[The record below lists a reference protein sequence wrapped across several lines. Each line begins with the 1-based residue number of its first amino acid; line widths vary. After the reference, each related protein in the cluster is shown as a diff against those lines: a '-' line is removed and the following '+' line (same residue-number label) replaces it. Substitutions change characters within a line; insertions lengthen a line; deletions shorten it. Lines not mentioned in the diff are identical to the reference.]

1 MVKLKDRN
9 KKPNQN
15 KEQDYDLKKNLSHIS
30 SYQSHRNTSHYQTGT
45 GENHRSHQS
54 QFMSNHSDFQ
64 NVTLSTN
71 SEYLRLDD
79 KLADYSTK
87 NEDAHQSLRKEF
99 ENKLEK
105 FEQKFDHKIEGV
117 NTSIGRCISESLFQ
131 WILGGLLTALLI
143 ICSIW
148 YTLSYSPTLNKVEKL
163 EDKVNSIRN
172 LQENTIK
179 KATEKVQL
187 K

>member
-1 MVKLKDRN
+1 MTNLKDRN
-9 KKPNQN
+9 KKTNQN
-15 KEQDYDLKKNLSHIS
+15 KEQDYDLKKNLRHIS
-30 SYQSHRNTSHYQTGT
+30 SYQSYRNTSHYQTGT
-45 GENHRSHQS
+45 GENQRSRKS
-54 QFMSNHSDFQ
+54 QFMSNSSDFQ
-64 NVTLSTN
+64 DITSSTN

-99 ENKLEK
+99 ESK
-105 FEQKFDHKIEGV
+105 FEKYEDKFDHKIEGL
-117 NTSIGRCISESLFQ
+117 NTSLGRCISESLFK
-131 WILGGLLTALLI
+131 WILGGLLTALFI

-163 EDKVNSIRN
+163 EDKMDSMGNQQV
-172 LQENTIK
+172 NTIK
-179 KATEKVQL
+179 VATDKVRS